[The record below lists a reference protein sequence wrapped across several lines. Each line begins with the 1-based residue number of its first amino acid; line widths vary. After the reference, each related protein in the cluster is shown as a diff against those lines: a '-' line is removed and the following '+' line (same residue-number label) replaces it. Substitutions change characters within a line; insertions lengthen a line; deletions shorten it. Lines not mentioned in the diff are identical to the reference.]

1 MQTRTRAN
9 SISILPDVGI
19 DAGFDMMLTAL
30 IQLGHTA
37 THILGYAIMLVYK
50 YKILMV
56 AAQKKT
62 EVYNGLLLY

>member
-1 MQTRTRAN
+1 
-9 SISILPDVGI
+9 
-19 DAGFDMMLTAL
+19 MMLTAL